1 MLQLRTYNIPFHLTL
16 AIRFTGLQIKQAS
29 RNSIVG
35 QCSLIKPE
43 CVKEREKREQE
54 PENVLVSALWL
65 FLLHVWERER
75 EERERGGEQKESA
88 KEVYNALKPVRHLLL
103 YIKPV
108 NSLVNVPMVPSTL
121 PHSLFSIEPEIT
133 EADRLLGSQT
143 DRQSQ
148 VQPQPALTT
157 VTFSVS
163 HTYMHTLVC
172 RQTLPTYSASPP
184 LPSHYFHLLPF

>member
-1 MLQLRTYNIPFHLTL
+1 ML
-16 AIRFTGLQIKQAS
+16 ASKIR
-29 RNSIVG
+29 V
-35 QCSLIKPE
+35 C
-43 CVKEREKREQE
+43 ERERKAKREQE

-65 FLLHVWERER
+65 FLLHVSERER
-75 EERERGGEQKESA
+75 EKEGEQKESA
-88 KEVYNALKPVRHLLL
+88 KKVYNALKPVRHSLL

-121 PHSLFSIEPEIT
+121 PHSLFTIEQEIT
-133 EADRLLGSQT
+133 EADRRLDEQTDKQT

-163 HTYMHTLVC
+163 HTYTHTLVC
-172 RQTLPTYSASPP
+172 RQTLPRYSASPP
-184 LPSHYFHLLPF
+184 LPLHHFHLLPF